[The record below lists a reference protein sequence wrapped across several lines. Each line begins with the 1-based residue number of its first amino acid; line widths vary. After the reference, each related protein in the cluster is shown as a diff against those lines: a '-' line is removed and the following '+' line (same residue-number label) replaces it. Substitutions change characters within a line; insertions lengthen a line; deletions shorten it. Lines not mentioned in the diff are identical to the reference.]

1 MNALSP
7 KSALDFAATAYDIE
21 FNPERFRPTPR
32 LNKHFVFNRD
42 KLKING
48 QTGSSFKSRTSG
60 FVLTAE
66 GKSKNKHDSSLVLA
80 FRGTNF
86 GYAAD
91 VLTDLHADLKGS
103 PNGSL
108 AHAGFINVLDSLKN
122 QISQYLSN
130 SIGKIKV
137 IHCVGHSLGGAIA
150 SICADWLRTK
160 YKVQVFLYTFG
171 APRVGLKP
179 YAIKSSHSNVKIFR
193 CTNGADPVPMIP
205 LWPFTHAPID
215 KPEYRLDNSYGIN
228 FTMHKLHSETGYF
241 KTLKSDNWEH
251 LNKVSSKTLSRP
263 ERLQF
268 HNRNQVTFS
277 QRWSDKIASA
287 IITLLKDAGYASL
300 VTAQGLAI
308 AGMSFYDLIAR
319 ALEKVCK
326 SSKKLAEQ
334 TKGLLGHMLVFAGKV
349 VKEITDLSYKFIKW
363 VFDITVARLYRA
375 ARLAISS

>member
-1 MNALSP
+1 MNSLSP
-7 KSALDFAATAYDIE
+7 KCALDFADQAYETE
-21 FNPERFRPTPR
+21 FKSRFFKPVPR
-32 LNKHFVFNRD
+32 LNNLFDFP
-42 KLKING
+42 
-48 QTGSSFKSRTSG
+48 QTYFDAETGVSFKGRKSK
-60 FVLTAE
+60 FVLAAE
-66 GKSKNKHDSSLVLA
+66 GKPKSKHESSLVLA

-91 VLTDLHADLKGS
+91 VLTDFHVDLKGS

-108 AHAGFINVLDSLKN
+108 AHAGFVNVLNSVK
-122 QISQYLSN
+122 SQLSSYMSK
-130 SIGKIKV
+130 SIGRIKV

-150 SICADWLRTK
+150 SICADWLRAT
-160 YKVQVFLYTFG
+160 YKIQVFLYTFG
-171 APRVGLKP
+171 SPRVGLRP

-193 CTNGADPVPMIP
+193 CTNGSDPVPMVP

-215 KPEYRLDNSYGIN
+215 KPEYRLDNSIGIN
-228 FTMHKLHSETGYF
+228 FKTHKLHSDIGYF
-241 KTLKSDNWEH
+241 KTLKSDSWSH
-251 LNKVSSKTLSRP
+251 LNKVSFKTLSRP
-263 ERLQF
+263 ERFRF

-287 IITLLKDAGYASL
+287 IITLLKDAGYGSL
-300 VTAQGLAI
+300 ITAQGIAI

-349 VKEITDLSYKFIKW
+349 VNEITDLSYKFIKW
-363 VFDITVARLYRA
+363 VFNITVARLYRA
-375 ARLAISS
+375 VRLAISS

>member
-42 KLKING
+42 KLKLDG
-48 QTGSSFKSRTSG
+48 KTGNSFKTRTSG

-122 QISQYLSN
+122 QISQHLSN
-130 SIGKIKV
+130 STGKIKV

-150 SICADWLRTK
+150 SICADWLRAK

-193 CTNGADPVPMIP
+193 CTNGSDPVPMLP

-215 KPEYRLDNSYGIN
+215 KPEYRLDNSNGVN
-228 FTMHKLHSETGYF
+228 FASHKLHSDIGYF
-241 KTLKSDNWEH
+241 NTLGSDSWEH
-251 LNKVSSKTLSRP
+251 LNKVSLKTLSRP

-277 QRWSDKIASA
+277 QRWSDKITSA

-300 VTAQGLAI
+300 VTAQGLVI

-319 ALEKVCK
+319 ALEKVSK
-326 SSKKLAEQ
+326 ASKKLAEQ
-334 TKGLLGHMLVFAGKV
+334 TKGLLGHMLVFAGKA

-363 VFDITVARLYRA
+363 VFNITVTRLYRA
-375 ARLAISS
+375 ARLAISY